1 MKKMLMLT
9 VGLLLVFLI
18 NGEFPASVSSVE
30 AKEFTIRFGGT
41 QPEGHPLTKG
51 QYKFKELVEKNS
63 RGSIKVGVFPASQ
76 LGGNVA
82 MNEAVQ
88 QGTLTMTYSSLTYV
102 GSNFEPNY
110 NIFNLP
116 FIITRENLEKAY
128 TTMDGSLMQE
138 LNSSMEKKG
147 FKVIGYAQIG
157 FRNITNSKRPIEKP
171 ADLTGIKIRLQPNEY
186 HMTAFRLLGANP
198 TAMDWAEVFS
208 ALQQRVI
215 DGQEN
220 PLDIIYANKFF
231 EVQKYLSLTGHF
243 FDFAG
248 FWMNKKYFD
257 QLPSD
262 LQKVVLEAGL
272 EAVKFQRQVS
282 NEAYNDY
289 LQKLRGAMQVN
300 EIKPQNLKE
309 FQEKVSSM
317 YKDYLSKTA
326 NKELTQK
333 VFESLGVKY

>member
-1 MKKMLMLT
+1 MISI
-9 VGLLLVFLI
+9 GLLLTFLI
-18 NGEFPASVSSVE
+18 SGEFLPSVSSVE

-51 QYKFKELVEKNS
+51 QYKFKELAEKNS
-63 RGSIKVGVFPASQ
+63 GGSLKVGVFPASQ

-102 GSNFEPNY
+102 GSNFEPAY
-110 NIFNLP
+110 NLFNLP
-116 FIITRENLEKAY
+116 FIITRDNLEKAY
-128 TTMDGSLMQE
+128 AIVDGSLMQD
-138 LNSSMEKKG
+138 LNSAMEKKG

-157 FRNITNSKRPIEKP
+157 FRNITNSKRAIEKT
-171 ADLTGIKIRLQPNEY
+171 ADLSGIKIRLQPNEY

-220 PLDIIYANKFF
+220 PLDIIFANKFS

-248 FWMNKKYFD
+248 FWMNKRYFD

-262 LQKVVLEAGL
+262 LQKVVMEAGL
-272 EAVKFQRQVS
+272 EAVRFQRQVS
-282 NEAYNDY
+282 NDAYNDY

-309 FQEKVSSM
+309 FQDKVGGM
-317 YKDYLSKTA
+317 YKDYLGKAA
-326 NKELTQK
+326 NKELVQK
-333 VFESLGVKY
+333 IFDNLGVKY